1 MPSAH
6 VYLCTED
13 IFQVVLFTINKN
25 KSWLKFILVSVFCIG
40 NILWFL
46 ENLMLFSY
54 FNSMCISMY
63 LLSELYLDFF
73 KKKCVQKRNVNTDL

>member
-1 MPSAH
+1 MHRGHFSSGFVH
-6 VYLCTED
+6 IKKQKL
-13 IFQVVLFTINKN
+13 I
-25 KSWLKFILVSVFCIG
+25 KFILVSVFFCIG

-63 LLSELYLDFF
+63 VFAF
-73 KKKCVQKRNVNTDL
+73 PN